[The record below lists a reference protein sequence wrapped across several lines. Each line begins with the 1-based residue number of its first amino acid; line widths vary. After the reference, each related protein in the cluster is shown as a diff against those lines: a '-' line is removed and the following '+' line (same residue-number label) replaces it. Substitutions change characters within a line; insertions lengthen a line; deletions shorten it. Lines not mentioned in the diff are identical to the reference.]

1 MQLTQ
6 LRVKLFAD
14 GADVPRMVA
23 LNAQPYIQGF
33 TTNPTLMRRAG
44 VRDYRGFA
52 REVLGAIRDKPVS
65 FEVLA
70 DEFGEME
77 RQAHEIAGWGANV
90 YVKIPVTNT
99 SGDSSVALLARL
111 AHARIKLNVTAVMTL
126 EQVRAVAA
134 VLDPALP
141 SCVSIFAGRIAD
153 TGIDPVPLLQ
163 QAVQILRTH
172 PAAELMWASPREI
185 LNIRQAEAAG
195 CHIITVTADILG
207 KLSLLGYD
215 LARYS
220 LDTVQMFYGDAQAAG
235 FVL

>member
-23 LNAQPYIQGF
+23 LNAQPYIHGF

-44 VRDYRGFA
+44 VRDYRAFA

-77 RQAHEIAGWGANV
+77 RQAHEIAAWGANV

-111 AHARIKLNVTAVMTL
+111 VHARIKLNVTAVMTL

-141 SCVSIFAGRIAD
+141 SCVSVFAGRIAD

-163 QAVQILRTH
+163 QAVQILRTR
-172 PAAELMWASPREI
+172 PAAELMWASPRET
-185 LNIRQAEAAG
+185 LNICQAEAAG